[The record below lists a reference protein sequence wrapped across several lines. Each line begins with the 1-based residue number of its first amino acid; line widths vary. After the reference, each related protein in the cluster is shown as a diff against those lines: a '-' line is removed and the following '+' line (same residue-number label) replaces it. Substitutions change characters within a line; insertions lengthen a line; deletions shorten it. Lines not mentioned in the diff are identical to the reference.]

1 LYFSDNAFQVVWI
14 GVSGESLDSL
24 KTEELRKLSQGYGN
38 MMMAVVLIVGLT
50 VGLGVGYF
58 LPGLLGPPP
67 EDVPDD
73 YDIIMDRGTINVG
86 TNSGWPPFEMVNTT
100 TDELEGFDIDL
111 AEYVAADM
119 GVTVNWIDM
128 DFDALI
134 AACTGGT
141 IDMIA
146 SATFITRERSA
157 VLQPLVWYIRTN
169 EVIVVK
175 GTSVLE
181 IDELADLDGYNG
193 GVQTGTTEDEGLSAI
208 AGVNETLT
216 RYTLV
221 ETMFADLDTGTL
233 DYVFVD
239 EPIVD
244 LYSQVYPGIK
254 IIFTNP
260 APPTAFYIRYGSDAL
275 SAAINSAIAEG
286 FADGT
291 IDALIAKWFG

>member
-1 LYFSDNAFQVVWI
+1 M
-14 GVSGESLDSL
+14 
-24 KTEELRKLSQGYGN
+24 SQGYGN
-38 MMMAVVLIVGLT
+38 TMLAVVLIVGLT

-58 LPGLLGPPP
+58 IPGLLAPP
-67 EDVPDD
+67 EEVPDD
-73 YDIIMDRGTINVG
+73 YDIIMNRGTIIVG

-100 TDELEGFDIDL
+100 TNVLEGFDIDL

-119 GVTVNWIDM
+119 GVTVDWIDM

-134 AACTGGT
+134 AACEGGT

-146 SATFITRERSA
+146 SATFITRQRAE

-169 EVIVVK
+169 EVIVV
-175 GTSVLE
+175 GANSTLE
-181 IDELADLDGYNG
+181 IDQLSDLVGHNV
-193 GVQTGTTEDEGLSAI
+193 GVQTGTTEDEGLSDI
-208 AGVNETLT
+208 AGMEATLS

-221 ETMFADLDTGTL
+221 ETMFADLNTGTL
-233 DYVFVD
+233 EAVFVD
-239 EPIVD
+239 EPIVG
-244 LYSQVYPGIK
+244 LYGTVYPIK

-260 APPTAFYIRYGSDAL
+260 APPTAFYIRYGSDDL

-291 IDALIAKWFG
+291 IDTLIEKWFA

>member
-1 LYFSDNAFQVVWI
+1 ML
-14 GVSGESLDSL
+14 
-24 KTEELRKLSQGYGN
+24 
-38 MMMAVVLIVGLT
+38 AVVLIVGLT

-58 LPGLLGPPP
+58 IPGLLAPPP
-67 EDVPDD
+67 EEVPDD
-73 YDIIMDRGTINVG
+73 YDIIMDRGSINVG

-100 TDELEGFDIDL
+100 TGELEGFDIDL

-134 AACTGGT
+134 AACQAGT

-146 SATFITRERSA
+146 SATFITRARA
-157 VLQPLVWYIRTN
+157 DVLQPLVWYIRTN

-175 GTSVLE
+175 GDSVLE

-193 GVQTGTTEDEGLSAI
+193 GVQTGTTEDEGLSGL

-239 EPIVD
+239 EPIVN
-244 LYSQVYPGIK
+244 LYGSIYNIK

-260 APPTAFYIRYGSDAL
+260 APPTAFYIRYGSDRL

-286 FADGT
+286 FANGD
-291 IDALIAKWFG
+291 IDEMIAYWFE

>member
-1 LYFSDNAFQVVWI
+1 M
-14 GVSGESLDSL
+14 
-24 KTEELRKLSQGYGN
+24 SQGYGN
-38 MMMAVVLIVGLT
+38 MMVAVVLIVGLS
-50 VGLGVGYF
+50 VGLGIGYF
-58 LPGLLGPPP
+58 IPGLLAVPP
-67 EDVPDD
+67 EEVPTD
-73 YDIIMDRGTINVG
+73 YEIIMDRGSINVG

-134 AACTGGT
+134 AACQTGT

-146 SATFITRERSA
+146 SATFITRARSE

-169 EVIVVK
+169 EVIVV
-175 GTSVLE
+175 GSNSSLE
-181 IDELADLDGYNG
+181 IDELADLVGMNV
-193 GVQTGTTEDEGLSAI
+193 GVQTGTTEDEGLSDIPGMAS
-208 AGVNETLT
+208 TLS

-221 ETMFADLDTGTL
+221 ETMFADLNTGTL
-233 DYVFVD
+233 DAVFVD
-239 EPIVD
+239 EPIVG
-244 LYSQVYPGIK
+244 LYGSVYPIK
-254 IIFTNP
+254 IIFTSP
-260 APPTAFYIRYGSDAL
+260 APPTAFYIRYGSDDL

-291 IDALIAKWFG
+291 IDTMIAKWFG

>member
-1 LYFSDNAFQVVWI
+1 M
-14 GVSGESLDSL
+14 
-24 KTEELRKLSQGYGN
+24 EELRKLSQGYGN
-38 MMMAVVLIVGLT
+38 TAVVLMLIIGLG
-50 VGLGVGYF
+50 VGLGVGY
-58 LPGLLGPPP
+58 LIPGLITPPP
-67 EDVPDD
+67 EEIPDD
-73 YDIIMDRGTINVG
+73 YDVIIARGSINVG

-134 AACTGGT
+134 AACQAGT

-146 SATFITRERSA
+146 SATFITRARSD

-175 GTSVLE
+175 GDSTLE
-181 IDELADLDGYNG
+181 IDELADLVGTYDV
-193 GVQTGTTEDEGLSAI
+193 GVQTGTTEDEGLTAI
-208 AGVNETLT
+208 AGGDETWIH

-221 ETMFADLDTGTL
+221 ETMFADLDAGTL
-233 DYVFVD
+233 DAVFVD
-239 EPIVD
+239 EPIVG
-244 LYSQVYPGIK
+244 LYGSVYNIK
-254 IIFTNP
+254 IIFTSP
-260 APPTAFYIRYGSDAL
+260 APPTAFYIRYGSDQL

-291 IDALIAKWFG
+291 IDAMIAKWFG